1 MRLHSSTP
9 TNPTKEPIATAEYA
23 GMVGNTDK
31 MPKYN
36 PVLNNAH
43 KTPPA
48 ILSIKSPFR
57 VNTAIMNAKKP
68 PVITSELLFMAS
80 IILFIIFVFLS
91 PCLFRIKK
99 TRRNDGLK
107 F

>member
-1 MRLHSSTP
+1 M
-9 TNPTKEPIATAEYA
+9 ATAEYA

-43 KTPPA
+43 NMPPA

-57 VNTAIMNAKKP
+57 VNTAIKNAKNP

-91 PCLFRIKK
+91 PCLLRIKK
-99 TRRNDGLK
+99 PVAMTG
-107 F
+107 